1 MEELTERE
9 IRHKT
14 LIAELADALEILE
27 KKETCRKQRFNDL
40 IRKARAETA
49 S

>member
-1 MEELTERE
+1 MEESTERE

-27 KKETCRKQRFNDL
+27 KEGNLSEAAIQ
-40 IRKARAETA
+40 
-49 S
+49 